1 MISDTTKFKNIKIEK
16 NRKLNFILKRKKG
29 IRYNKMREKWQD
41 FRKRMSK
48 KIYPT
53 KTRSGILHGS
63 P

>member
-48 KIYPT
+48 NLSYKNQLRY
-53 KTRSGILHGS
+53 SHGS